1 MAKVLSNAG
10 IVTGQ
15 PVEAHHVSQSVNA
28 LTAAEAYDVNIS
40 GSLVVNSILYPITDG
55 VSGSVLVT
63 DGAGVATF
71 QQLNAVTASYI
82 TSSGVDGPFGM
93 DSIASSSYAAT
104 ASLANF
110 ATEASTSIF
119 AINANTAINA
129 DTASIAITASYI
141 TASGVDGPY
150 GLSSVES
157 SSLAVTASYVS
168 SSNVFGPFG
177 LDSILSASFAITAAY
192 AENAGGAT
200 IDTSSF
206 VLTSSIAGFT
216 QSFTLGD
223 GSTYENYIQ
232 SASFATSASYALTAS
247 FIEMA
252 DAFRQDFTAVTTVTV
267 NHNFGTE
274 DILVQVYRDLG
285 GATNPIMIIPDQI
298 ELTNNNTAVVT
309 FPTPETG
316 YVVVSDGGGIVSL
329 ADSASYATTASYAL
343 NADGVDQAVYTSSI
357 SGLTQSFTLGSGATY
372 ENYIQSASWA
382 ETASYVELNLTE
394 NFRGNFTNVTAF
406 TATHAFDTED
416 ILIQV
421 YESSSLV
428 SPPRQL
434 TPASVTLDNLNQ
446 ATVTFAA
453 PTTGFIV
460 INKNS
465 GYISSGSTDFAQTAS
480 YVTRTQRNLQDGEGI
495 IDFYFDGSSDALVTL
510 DTASARFR
518 NSTVLSSSFA
528 TSASFAQTAS
538 YLQGFITSA
547 SYAARAEK
555 TSEVR
560 LPIFNDDNKVIRK
573 GDPVYVEEYDG
584 TSYKVRRADAL
595 DANKMPAIGLSIQEL
610 AIGESGEALIVGEF
624 KGLDTFGL
632 PVGRN
637 FYVASGSGWT
647 TTVPAGPAQTQ
658 PLGVVAEESAI
669 AGRLIVNGPVADI
682 AIGGGMA
689 TTASYVSS
697 SNVDGPFGMDSIQTA
712 SFAVTASYIELA
724 QPVKADFVNQTT
736 FVVTHGFDTENLNI
750 DVYEDSAATGNI
762 PEQIQPTSVRQINLN
777 QVEINFASPTTGFV
791 VVSKGG
797 FLRLGTVENAESAS
811 YANRVPNNITD
822 GKGIEDFTFNG
833 SAAATVQLD
842 TASAH
847 FRNSTVLSSSFATS
861 ASFAITASYLT
872 GEVESS
878 SYARFA
884 DESKFTEDV
893 RLPIIND
900 DTASISKGD
909 PVYVEEHDGS
919 FYRIR
924 IADAANPNKMPAIG
938 VAMSDLGVG
947 DSGSVLLVGDLEGL
961 NTFGLIEGR
970 NIYVATGSGWTQ
982 NIPTGTAQV
991 QPIGVV
997 AEESPTLGRVIING
1011 PVTDLKSLGT
1021 TNRYTEAIAGSN
1033 TYTIT
1038 HNLANSLPIVQSY
1051 DTTGLQVLPS
1061 VVQILTANSIQV
1073 TYASIF
1079 NGNIIVQI

>member
-1 MAKVLSNAG
+1 M
-10 IVTGQ
+10 
-15 PVEAHHVSQSVNA
+15 
-28 LTAAEAYDVNIS
+28 
-40 GSLVVNSILYPITDG
+40 
-55 VSGSVLVT
+55 
-63 DGAGVATF
+63 
-71 QQLNAVTASYI
+71 
-82 TSSGVDGPFGM
+82 
-93 DSIASSSYAAT
+93 
-104 ASLANF
+104 
-110 ATEASTSIF
+110 
-119 AINANTAINA
+119 
-129 DTASIAITASYI
+129 
-141 TASGVDGPY
+141 
-150 GLSSVES
+150 
-157 SSLAVTASYVS
+157 
-168 SSNVFGPFG
+168 
-177 LDSILSASFAITAAY
+177 
-192 AENAGGAT
+192 
-200 IDTSSF
+200 
-206 VLTSSIAGFT
+206 
-216 QSFTLGD
+216 
-223 GSTYENYIQ
+223 
-232 SASFATSASYALTAS
+232 
-247 FIEMA
+247 
-252 DAFRQDFTAVTTVTV
+252 
-267 NHNFGTE
+267 
-274 DILVQVYRDLG
+274 
-285 GATNPIMIIPDQI
+285 
-298 ELTNNNTAVVT
+298 
-309 FPTPETG
+309 
-316 YVVVSDGGGIVSL
+316 
-329 ADSASYATTASYAL
+329 
-343 NADGVDQAVYTSSI
+343 YTSSI

-434 TPASVTLDNLNQ
+434 TPSSVTLDNLNQ

-495 IDFYFDGSSDALVTL
+495 IDFYFDGSTDALVTL

-538 YLQGFITSA
+538 YLQGFVTSA
-547 SYAARAEK
+547 SYASRSEK

-560 LPIFNDDNKVIRK
+560 LPIFNDDNRVIRK
-573 GDPVYVEEYDG
+573 GDPVYVEEHDG

-624 KGLDTFGL
+624 KGFDTFGL

-712 SFAVTASYIELA
+712 SFA
-724 QPVKADFVNQTT
+724 
-736 FVVTHGFDTENLNI
+736 
-750 DVYEDSAATGNI
+750 
-762 PEQIQPTSVRQINLN
+762 
-777 QVEINFASPTTGFV
+777 
-791 VVSKGG
+791 
-797 FLRLGTVENAESAS
+797 
-811 YANRVPNNITD
+811 
-822 GKGIEDFTFNG
+822 
-833 SAAATVQLD
+833 
-842 TASAH
+842 
-847 FRNSTVLSSSFATS
+847 
-861 ASFAITASYLT
+861 ITASYLT

-893 RLPIIND
+893 RLPIVND

-947 DSGSVLLVGDLEGL
+947 DSGSVLLIGDLEGL

-991 QPIGVV
+991 QPIGVL

-1021 TNRYTEAIAGSN
+1021 TNRYTEAIVGSN
-1033 TYTIT
+1033 YIHYYTQ
-1038 HNLANSLPIVQSY
+1038 LS
-1051 DTTGLQVLPS
+1051 
-1061 VVQILTANSIQV
+1061 
-1073 TYASIF
+1073 
-1079 NGNIIVQI
+1079 

>member
-10 IVTGQ
+10 IITGK
-15 PVEAHHVSQSVNA
+15 PVEAAHVSQSVNA
-28 LTAAEAYDVNIS
+28 LTAAEAYDINIS
-40 GSLVVNSILYPITDG
+40 GSLTVNNILYPITDG
-55 VSGSVLVT
+55 VSGSVLT
-63 DGAGVATF
+63 TNGAGVATF
-71 QQLNAVTASYI
+71 QQLNAVTASYVS
-82 TSSGVDGPFGM
+82 SSGVDGPFGM
-93 DSIASSSYAAT
+93 DSIQSASYAAT
-104 ASLANF
+104 ASLAHF

-129 DTASIAITASYI
+129 DTASIAYTASYI
-141 TASGVDGPY
+141 TASGVYGPY
-150 GLSSVES
+150 GSSSVES
-157 SSLAVTASYVS
+157 ASIAVTASYIS

-206 VLTSSIAGFT
+206 VITSSITGFT
-216 QSFTLGD
+216 QSFTRGD
-223 GSTYENYIQ
+223 GSTYDNIIE
-232 SASFATSASYALTAS
+232 SASFAVTASHALTAS
-247 FIEMA
+247 YIETA
-252 DAFRQDFTAVTTVTV
+252 DAYKQDFVTSSVVNVT
-267 NHNFGTE
+267 HDLGTN
-274 DILVQVYRDLG
+274 DLLIQVYRQSGSGD
-285 GATNPIMIIPDQI
+285 TPTMIIPDNI
-298 ELTNNNTAVVT
+298 ELTTQNTAVVT
-309 FPTPETG
+309 FPVSESG
-316 YVVVSDGGGIVSL
+316 YVVVSDGGGIVSV
-329 ADSASYATTASYAL
+329 AESASFAVTAAYAE
-343 NADGVDQAVYTSSI
+343 NAGGVDRAVITSSI
-357 SGLTQSFTLGSGATY
+357 SGYTQSFTRGDGTTY
-372 ENYIQSASWA
+372 ENYIVSSSYAL
-382 ETASYVELNLTE
+382 TASYVELDLVSNLRAD
-394 NFRGNFTNVTAF
+394 FVNVTSF
-406 TATHAFDTED
+406 TATHAFDTENV
-416 ILIQV
+416 IVQV
-421 YESSSLV
+421 YESSSLI
-428 SPPRQL
+428 SPPRQIQPSSL
-434 TPASVTLDNLNQ
+434 TVDNRNQVT
-446 ATVTFAA
+446 ATFAA
-453 PTTGFIV
+453 PTTGYIV
-460 INKNS
+460 INNQN
-465 GYISSGSTDFAQTAS
+465 GFINSGSTEYAQTAS
-480 YVTRTQRNLQDGEGI
+480 YVSRTQRNLQDGEGI
-495 IDFYFDGSSDALVTL
+495 IDFYFDGSTDALVTL

-518 NSTVLSSSFA
+518 NSTVA
-528 TSASFAQTAS
+528 TASLALRAEQADTAS
-538 YLQGFITSA
+538 YFEGFVTSA
-547 SYAARAEK
+547 SYSARSEK
-555 TSEVR
+555 TNTVR
-560 LPIFNDDNKVIRK
+560 LPIFNDDAVTIQK
-573 GDPVYVEEYDG
+573 GDPVYVEEFDG
-584 TSYKVRRADAL
+584 TSYKVRRADAS
-595 DANKMPAIGLSIQEL
+595 DANKMPAIGVSLGTI
-610 AIGESGEALIVGEF
+610 AVGETSEVLLVGEI

-632 PVGRN
+632 TEGRN
-637 FYVASGSGWT
+637 IYVDAGGGWT
-647 TTVPAGPAQTQ
+647 QTIPAGPAQTQ
-658 PLGVVAEESAI
+658 PIGVVAEESLI
-669 AGRLIVNGPVADI
+669 AGRLIINGPVADI
-682 AIGGGMA
+682 AIGGGSA

-750 DVYEDSAATGNI
+750 DVYEDSAATGFI

-777 QVEINFASPTTGFV
+777 QVEINFAAPTTGFV

-842 TASAH
+842 TGSAH

-872 GEVESS
+872 GEVESA

-991 QPIGVV
+991 QPIGIL

-1021 TNRYTEAIAGSN
+1021 TNRHTETILGSN

-1038 HNLANSLPIVQSY
+1038 HNLNNSLPIVQSY